1 VFPEGSEEYDRLL
14 IGGSTPFYNGSR
26 ALRFIRVNALI
37 TAIGDITAL
46 ATLKAQI
53 QDYADALSGKKTI
66 QTVKKKNVKIDTVEI
81 NVLKDN
87 CTSALWYVYLGLLML
102 FIDTPAAAL
111 AFLPMDLIYKAA
123 NQKIYTLLV
132 PSASLR
138 KICIHLFKEGEM
150 VQMTN
155 NRSVDLKIG
164 LALNAKATVLIWY
177 TLRAGQ
183 TVTINPRLLGDVAM
197 KYVMTENEDI
207 DITGDITFI
216 INAA

>member
-1 VFPEGSEEYDRLL
+1 
-14 IGGSTPFYNGSR
+14 
-26 ALRFIRVNALI
+26 
-37 TAIGDITAL
+37 
-46 ATLKAQI
+46 
-53 QDYADALSGKKTI
+53 
-66 QTVKKKNVKIDTVEI
+66 
-81 NVLKDN
+81 
-87 CTSALWYVYLGLLML
+87 ML